1 MTTQC
6 ENQTCENQTCE
17 SQNSIDP
24 FEQAEIQKLID
35 SETFINVFLG
45 NGVKLVG
52 TPKEQSDH
60 AILLSQKTDELMLL
74 KNAIL
79 FFCYHFFVVRS
90 MKNEKRLP
98 QNLCFGR
105 CFRTIMFLCQ

>member
-6 ENQTCENQTCE
+6 ENQTCESQNCE

-74 KNAIL
+74 KNAISSITIPKK
-79 FFCYHFFVVRS
+79 Y
-90 MKNEKRLP
+90 EKSE
-98 QNLCFGR
+98 NAEKAEKAES
-105 CFRTIMFLCQ
+105 